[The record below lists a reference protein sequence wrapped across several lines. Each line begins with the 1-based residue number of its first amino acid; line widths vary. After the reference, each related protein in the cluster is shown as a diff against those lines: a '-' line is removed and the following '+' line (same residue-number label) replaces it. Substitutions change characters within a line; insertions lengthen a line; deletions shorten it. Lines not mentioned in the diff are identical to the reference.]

1 MTLTDKE
8 SKEVL
13 DMVSKLV
20 DQVHEEHQENPSLF
34 LTNMEGA
41 LMQVET
47 KLGRNR
53 VADFYK
59 GANTLEEKVAR
70 ALKGEFEK

>member
-1 MTLTDKE
+1 MNDKE
-8 SKEVL
+8 RKEVL

-20 DQVHEEHQENPSLF
+20 DRVKEEYQENPSRF
-34 LTNMEGA
+34 LSNLESA

-59 GANTLEEKVAR
+59 GANTMEEKLAR
-70 ALKGEFEK
+70 ALKGQFEK

>member
-1 MTLTDKE
+1 MNDKE
-8 SKEVL
+8 RKEVL

-20 DQVHEEHQENPSLF
+20 DRVKEEYEENPSRF
-34 LTNMEGA
+34 LANLKSA

-47 KLGRNR
+47 KLGRDR

-59 GANTLEEKVAR
+59 GANTMEEKLAR
-70 ALKGEFEK
+70 ALKGQFEK